1 MQQATISQ
9 WIIYGLGFLA
19 QGFFSLRILV
29 QWIMSEKAK
38 KVVSPTIFW
47 VFSIAGSYLFF
58 VYGWLRNDFAI
69 MFGQVISYYIY
80 IWNLKVKGAWDVIRT
95 DKNDSGDE
103 SAVAAKGIK
112 VPAPQYWRLALLA
125 ILVIT
130 PVIGVGYILSDWQTF
145 KTQCFHNESIPS
157 MLVIY
162 GSLGQIV
169 FTLRF
174 IYQFVYSKRRH
185 DRRLPAGFWII
196 SLAGSAII
204 VSYAFI
210 RHDPVLALGQSIGF
224 ISYSRN
230 LIILHKAVKKEQE
243 ESANSAE

>member
-103 SAVAAKGIK
+103 SAVRQRVGQCAGGG
-112 VPAPQYWRLALLA
+112 WRRS
-125 ILVIT
+125 
-130 PVIGVGYILSDWQTF
+130 PCRRSGVRS
-145 KTQCFHNESIPS
+145 
-157 MLVIY
+157 
-162 GSLGQIV
+162 
-169 FTLRF
+169 
-174 IYQFVYSKRRH
+174 
-185 DRRLPAGFWII
+185 
-196 SLAGSAII
+196 
-204 VSYAFI
+204 
-210 RHDPVLALGQSIGF
+210 
-224 ISYSRN
+224 
-230 LIILHKAVKKEQE
+230 
-243 ESANSAE
+243 

>member
-58 VYGWLRNDFAI
+58 IYGWLRNDFAI

-80 IWNLKVKGAWDVIRT
+80 IWNLKVKGAWNVIRT
-95 DKNDSGDE
+95 EPAAE
-103 SAVAAKGIK
+103 SSVAAEGIK
-112 VPAPQYWRLALLA
+112 VPVPQYWRLALLA

-130 PVIGVGYILSDWQTF
+130 PIIGVGYILSDWQTF
-145 KTQCFHNESIPS
+145 KAQCFHNESIPS

-174 IYQFVYSKRRH
+174 IYQFVYSKRRN
-185 DRRLPAGFWII
+185 DSRLPAGFWII

-230 LIILHKAVKKEQE
+230 LIILHKAVKTEQE
-243 ESANSAE
+243 ESANSAK

>member
-80 IWNLKVKGAWDVIRT
+80 IWNLKVKGAWNIIRT
-95 DKNDSGDE
+95 DSGAE
-103 SAVAAKGIK
+103 SAVAAEGIK
-112 VPAPQYWRLALLA
+112 VPAPQYWRLALLG

-130 PVIGVGYILSDWQTF
+130 PVIGIGYILSDWQTF
-145 KTQCFHNESIPS
+145 KAQCFYNESIPS

-162 GSLGQIV
+162 GSLGQLV

-174 IYQFVYSKRRH
+174 IYQFIYSKKRNESH
-185 DRRLPAGFWII
+185 LPAGFWII

-210 RHDPVLALGQSIGF
+210 RLDPVLALGQSIGF

-230 LIILHKAVKKEQE
+230 LIILHKADKKEKEQTAAK
-243 ESANSAE
+243 SDK